1 MHYFNSPSIWL
12 IGKICIV
19 WTIRDK
25 ETNYSKGVRR
35 FPPPPLLADVSQSL
49 VRRPNK
55 FTIPRKLLE
64 IIRRINPK
72 AIPLSLEDLYT
83 WFICVTAFQLIGGEE
98 RFRWLQIVFADHKKR
113 ELSNELK
120 SEQRIDWKIKEM

>member
-1 MHYFNSPSIWL
+1 MNRDRGQRNFSDFNRIKKFKKIEMHYFNSPSIWL

-25 ETNYSKGVRR
+25 ETYYSKGVRR

-83 WFICVTAFQLIGGEE
+83 
-98 RFRWLQIVFADHKKR
+98 
-113 ELSNELK
+113 
-120 SEQRIDWKIKEM
+120 